1 MNVPLLDLKA
11 QYISIKSEVDN
22 VIKQTVESQFFI
34 MGKTVKDFENEVARY
49 CETNYA
55 YGCASG
61 SDALLLALT
70 AIDLKS
76 DEYVITTPF
85 TFFATAG
92 AISRAGA
99 TPIFVDIDPHTFNIN
114 PIKIEAALQGDHPVI
129 KRENID
135 PKKIRAVIPVHLY
148 GQMAEMNQIMNL
160 ASEYGLTVIE
170 DAAQSI
176 GSELRGKK
184 AGNFGDFGCFSFFPS
199 KNLGAYGDAGLITV
213 KDKDFAEKVD
223 ILRLHGARPKYHNK
237 YIGMNS
243 RLDALQAAVLSV
255 KLTHLD
261 NWSSTRREKALN
273 YNRLFVEAGIV
284 QEPKDCLD
292 DCTCLGK
299 QQCDLAD
306 DLLMLPVEKEG
317 DPAKGGKHIYHQ
329 YTIRVKHRDEVLK
342 KLKERGIGSAVYYP
356 VPMHMQEC
364 YSMLGYKEEDLP
376 HTVCAANQALS
387 LPMYPELTPEQ
398 QVYVVEQLKLIL
410 NESN

>member
-1 MNVPLLDLKA
+1 MIPFADLKR
-11 QYISIKSEVDN
+11 QYQAHKKEIDACIFKNLENTSFIGGNEVYQFEKSFASFVDVNFCIACANGTDSIEILLKAMG
-22 VIKQTVESQFFI
+22 IKQN
-34 MGKTVKDFENEVARY
+34 DEV
-49 CETNYA
+49 
-55 YGCASG
+55 
-61 SDALLLALT
+61 LVP
-70 AIDLKS
+70 AIS
-76 DEYVITTPF
+76 WISTSEAVSSI
-85 TFFATAG
+85 G
-92 AISRAGA
+92 AI
-99 TPIFVDIDPHTFNIN
+99 PVFVDVDADNYTIDTNLISS
-114 PIKIEAALQGDHPVI
+114 KITSKTKAI
-129 KRENID
+129 
-135 PKKIRAVIPVHLY
+135 IPVHLY
-148 GQMAEMNQIMNL
+148 GQMADINQIMNL

-170 DAAQSI
+170 DAAQSR
-176 GSELRGKK
+176 GTELRGKK

-273 YNRLFVEAGIV
+273 YNRLFVDAGIV